1 MKKIFKILF
10 ILYLSIFTFPILVNA
25 STYLSTSTNNPIVGQ
40 DFNVSLNIDYAGKKI
55 SQASYIISY
64 NNDMFSLKKLNWM
77 HNVGTYYVETVSDYD
92 YIYIEKENDG
102 KYWNTGIPVEL
113 TFEVKKTGEGS
124 IRLKEN
130 GKAYYE
136 NGDEVNQQIIDI
148 PKITAKKPSSNKKLH
163 LLYVEGYKIS
173 PTFSNNITSYNVIV
187 ESDVAEVT
195 VKAEPLEDGQT
206 ITGTGVRKLD
216 YGDNRV
222 DVVVRAEDGT
232 TRTYQVMIHRTD
244 NRTGDTTLKSLT
256 VTNTKIAYEKDVT
269 SYQAEVGKDV
279 DKVLI
284 KATPNDGFAT
294 VSGDIGEKKLNI
306 GENIF
311 KINVES
317 SGNKTQTYTITINK
331 LNRIIEPEK
340 PSSKLASLSVNGI
353 GVNLDNEFKTYT
365 IGVESD
371 VEELDII
378 QITESST
385 AKVEIIGNESLKVG
399 TNKVII
405 KVTETNGEFMEYTL
419 IVYKNPASAT
429 IIEDIIELN
438 TKNTDLLYNTK
449 KVDTIDVSLLKKFLK
464 KDNKLYYNVVDNNN
478 NGILY
483 RLVFNQ
489 NVNLENIDNLDLSFK
504 ENEKD
509 SLNYETS
516 LPANINVDLY
526 LNNLYLDETNL
537 RIYTYDEGTGY
548 KLLTAG
554 TTVNNG
560 YISFKTDGSKYYLIT
575 QSVLIPEDDVI
586 TRFFQEYKTFFI
598 VAILGTIILIILA
611 IIINKKQKQIES
623 KEPEY

>member
-1 MKKIFKILF
+1 MKKSFKILY
-10 ILYLSIFTFPILVNA
+10 ILCLSIFILPILVNA
-25 STYLSTSTNNPIVGQ
+25 STFLSTNNNNPIVGQ
-40 DFNVSLNIDYAGKKI
+40 DFNVSLNIDYADKKI
-55 SQASYIISY
+55 SQASYVISY

-77 HNVGTYYVETVSDYD
+77 HSPGSYYVESDSNYD
-92 YIYIEKENDG
+92 YIYIEKTNNG

-113 TFEVKKTGEGS
+113 VFEVKKTGDGS
-124 IRLKEN
+124 FLLREN

-136 NGDEVNQQIIDI
+136 SGEEIEQQIIGI
-148 PKITAKKPSSNKKLH
+148 PKVTAKNPSSNKKLKI
-163 LLYVEGYKIS
+163 LYVEGHKIS
-173 PTFSNNITSYNVIV
+173 PVFSNNITSYNVIV
-187 ESDVAEVT
+187 EPNVTEVT
-195 VKAEPLEDGQT
+195 VKAEKDEDVQT
-206 ITGTGVRKLD
+206 ITGTGVRKLN

-222 DVVVRAEDGT
+222 DVVVRAEDGS

-256 VTNTKIAYEKDVT
+256 VTNTKITYQENVT
-269 SYQAEVGKDV
+269 SYQADVGKDI
-279 DKVLI
+279 DSVLI
-284 KATPNDGFAT
+284 KATPNDSFAT
-294 VSGDIGEKKLNI
+294 VSGDIGEKKLEL

-317 SGNKTQTYTITINK
+317 SGNKIQSYTITINK
-331 LNRIIEPEK
+331 LNKIIEPEK

-353 GVNLDNEFKTYT
+353 GVNLNNEFKTYT

-405 KVTETNGEFMEYTL
+405 KVTETNGEFMEYIL
-419 IVYKNPASAT
+419 IVYKNPASASV
-429 IIEDIIELN
+429 IENINELN
-438 TKNTDLLYNTK
+438 TKNTDLLYNSK
-449 KVDTIDVSLLKKFLK
+449 NVDTIDASSLKKFLK
-464 KDNKLYYNVVDNNN
+464 KDNKFYYNVVDNNN

-489 NVNLENIDNLDLSFK
+489 NINLENIKKLDLSFK
-504 ENEKD
+504 EKEKN

-575 QSVLIPEDDVI
+575 QRVLIPEDDVI
-586 TRFFQEYKTFFI
+586 TRFFQKYKTFFI
-598 VAILGTIILIILA
+598 VAILGTIILIVLA

>member
-1 MKKIFKILF
+1 
-10 ILYLSIFTFPILVNA
+10 
-25 STYLSTSTNNPIVGQ
+25 
-40 DFNVSLNIDYAGKKI
+40 
-55 SQASYIISY
+55 
-64 NNDMFSLKKLNWM
+64 
-77 HNVGTYYVETVSDYD
+77 
-92 YIYIEKENDG
+92 
-102 KYWNTGIPVEL
+102 
-113 TFEVKKTGEGS
+113 
-124 IRLKEN
+124 
-130 GKAYYE
+130 
-136 NGDEVNQQIIDI
+136 
-148 PKITAKKPSSNKKLH
+148 
-163 LLYVEGYKIS
+163 
-173 PTFSNNITSYNVIV
+173 
-187 ESDVAEVT
+187 
-195 VKAEPLEDGQT
+195 
-206 ITGTGVRKLD
+206 
-216 YGDNRV
+216 
-222 DVVVRAEDGT
+222 
-232 TRTYQVMIHRTD
+232 
-244 NRTGDTTLKSLT
+244 
-256 VTNTKIAYEKDVT
+256 
-269 SYQAEVGKDV
+269 
-279 DKVLI
+279 
-284 KATPNDGFAT
+284 
-294 VSGDIGEKKLNI
+294 
-306 GENIF
+306 
-311 KINVES
+311 
-317 SGNKTQTYTITINK
+317 
-331 LNRIIEPEK
+331 
-340 PSSKLASLSVNGI
+340 
-353 GVNLDNEFKTYT
+353 
-365 IGVESD
+365 
-371 VEELDII
+371 
-378 QITESST
+378 
-385 AKVEIIGNESLKVG
+385 
-399 TNKVII
+399 
-405 KVTETNGEFMEYTL
+405 MEYTL

-449 KVDTIDVSLLKKFLK
+449 KVNTIDVSLLKKFLK

>member
-1 MKKIFKILF
+1 M
-10 ILYLSIFTFPILVNA
+10 
-25 STYLSTSTNNPIVGQ
+25 
-40 DFNVSLNIDYAGKKI
+40 
-55 SQASYIISY
+55 
-64 NNDMFSLKKLNWM
+64 
-77 HNVGTYYVETVSDYD
+77 
-92 YIYIEKENDG
+92 
-102 KYWNTGIPVEL
+102 
-113 TFEVKKTGEGS
+113 
-124 IRLKEN
+124 
-130 GKAYYE
+130 
-136 NGDEVNQQIIDI
+136 
-148 PKITAKKPSSNKKLH
+148 
-163 LLYVEGYKIS
+163 YVEGHRIS
-173 PTFSNNITSYNVIV
+173 PVFSNNITSYNVIV
-187 ESDVAEVT
+187 EPNVTEVT
-195 VKAEPLEDGQT
+195 VKAEKEEDVQT
-206 ITGTGVRKLD
+206 ITGTGVRKLN

-222 DVVVRAEDGT
+222 DVVVRAEDGS

-256 VTNTKIAYEKDVT
+256 VTNTKITYQENVT
-269 SYQAEVGKDV
+269 SYQADVGKDI
-279 DKVLI
+279 DSVLI
-284 KATPNDGFAT
+284 KATPNDSFAT
-294 VSGDIGEKKLNI
+294 VSGDIGEKKLNL

-317 SGNKTQTYTITINK
+317 SGNKIQTYTITINK

-353 GVNLDNEFKTYT
+353 GVNLNNEFKTYT

-385 AKVEIIGNESLKVG
+385 AKVEIVGNEKLKVG
-399 TNKVII
+399 TNKVTI

-429 IIEDIIELN
+429 VIENISELN

-464 KDNKLYYNVVDNNN
+464 KDNKFYYNVVDNSN

-489 NVNLENIDNLDLSFK
+489 NINLENIKKLDLSFK
-504 ENEKD
+504 EIEKD

-516 LPANINVDLY
+516 LPANINVELF
-526 LNNLYLDETNL
+526 LNSLFPDETNL
-537 RIYTYDEGTGY
+537 RIYTYNEGTGY

-611 IIINKKQKQIES
+611 IIINKKQKKIES